1 MRPRAPIARIVA
13 VGIAAAL
20 AACGSTPAPPGALVG
35 IRLEDFT
42 IKATRTTLP
51 AGTVTFRVANDGPS
65 THELLVVRT
74 DEPIDRLPLDANGLR
89 VDEESPRIRI
99 VKTVETLLI
108 GDRSDL
114 TVTLP
119 PGRYLLF
126 CNLEGHYLSKMHREI
141 DVR

>member
-1 MRPRAPIARIVA
+1 MRPRVRIPILLAVA
-13 VGIAAAL
+13 LL
-20 AACGSTPAPPGALVG
+20 AACGSAPRPPGTLVG
-35 IRLEDFT
+35 VRLEDFAV
-42 IKATRTTLP
+42 KATRTSLP
-51 AGTVTFRVANDGPS
+51 AGVVTFRVQNDGPS

-74 DEPIDRLPLDANGLR
+74 DAPIDGLPLDSNGLR

-119 PGRYLLF
+119 AGRYVLF
-126 CNLEGHYLSKMHREI
+126 CNLEGHYLSHMHAEI

>member
-1 MRPRAPIARIVA
+1 MRPRVCIPWLAVLALLAGCGTAPR
-13 VGIAAAL
+13 
-20 AACGSTPAPPGALVG
+20 PPGTLVG
-35 IRLEDFT
+35 IRLEDFAVKT
-42 IKATRTTLP
+42 TRTSLR
-51 AGTVTFRVANDGPS
+51 AGVVTFRVANDGPS

-74 DEPIDRLPLDANGLR
+74 DAPIDALPFDSNGLR
-89 VDEESPRIRI
+89 VDEESPRIQI

-119 PGRYLLF
+119 AGRYVLF
-126 CNLEGHYLSKMHREI
+126 CNLEGHYLSRMRAEI